1 MKHRT
6 HRTTTLLRRTG
17 GLAVAGTLS
26 VGAGLA
32 LAPTASATSVWDA
45 VAECE
50 SGGNW
55 SINTGNGFYGGLQFY
70 QPTWEGFGGLDYAPR
85 ADLAT
90 REQQI
95 AIAQNV
101 LAVQGPGAWPVC
113 SVQAGLTASN
123 GGGGSAPA
131 PVEQAPVE
139 QAPVEQTPAQQPQQQ
154 QAPAPQ
160 SVPAQQEL
168 PQQAAPAA
176 QEQVQQTPAVDAWEY
191 LIEKGDT
198 LGTLASEHGTTVNR
212 LVELNDIEDPDLI
225 FAGELLLIG

>member
-55 SINTGNGFYGGLQFY
+55 SINTGNGFYGGLQFN
-70 QPTWEGFGGLDYAPR
+70 QSTWERHGGLEYAPR

-90 REQQI
+90 REEQI
-95 AIAQNV
+95 AIAKKTQ
-101 LAVQGPGAWPVC
+101 AAQGWGAWPTC
-113 SVQAGLTASN
+113 TSKLGL
-123 GGGGSAPA
+123 
-131 PVEQAPVE
+131 
-139 QAPVEQTPAQQPQQQ
+139 
-154 QAPAPQ
+154 
-160 SVPAQQEL
+160 
-168 PQQAAPAA
+168 
-176 QEQVQQTPAVDAWEY
+176 
-191 LIEKGDT
+191 
-198 LGTLASEHGTTVNR
+198 R
-212 LVELNDIEDPDLI
+212 
-225 FAGELLLIG
+225 